1 MSIDAAP
8 PVYVVDDDA
17 AMRDSLQFLIES
29 GGYVCRT
36 FPSAETFLSHYQA
49 PGAARRG
56 GCLVVDV
63 RMPGMSGL
71 DLQREL
77 NAREATLGLV
87 FISGHG
93 DIPMAVRAI
102 RDGAVEFL
110 EKPFNDQVLLDRIGE
125 AIRRSV
131 EATRLR
137 SRRVEIG
144 ERIAR
149 LTPRERA
156 VMERVVAGKPNKII
170 AAELDISPKTVEVH
184 RHNVMEKMQ
193 AGSAA
198 ELARLVAADPRE
210 NP

>member
-1 MSIDAAP
+1 MKADAPA

-17 AMRDSLQFLIES
+17 AMRDSLEFLIGGSGYACES
-29 GGYVCRT
+29 
-36 FPSAETFLSHYQA
+36 FSSAEAFLSRYDS
-49 PGAARRG
+49 GRS

-77 NAREATLGLV
+77 NARGATLGVV

-125 AIRRSV
+125 ALRRSA
-131 EATRLR
+131 EATRQR
-137 SRRVEIG
+137 SRRADLQ
-144 ERIAR
+144 ERLER
-149 LTPRERA
+149 LTPRERS
-156 VMERVVAGKPNKII
+156 VMELVVAGKPNKTI

-198 ELARLVAADPRE
+198 ELARLLSGDIRE